1 MPVRDLIWTG
11 TGFDT
16 LDSDTVDGSHSI
28 QLKGRGTLD
37 PPTGS
42 TAPAVTGV
50 SMYQCYSNSNT
61 PETYGNVLSLY
72 GETAKG
78 GAGELFVGWSG
89 GSTEASG
96 LHAGLYVRSKRD
108 VAGTLWSSWARV
120 YTTEFKPT
128 PADIGAATSG
138 HTHTAAAV
146 GAIPTSA
153 SCNKNWNW
161 SGQGGQPSW
170 LWGGNDGTNMY
181 VYNPSNFSVNY
192 ANSAGS
198 ATSAGTAGHLHC
210 SNYGVPIEIGQYIDF
225 HQNGTNTDYSVRLE
239 GTAGQLTCHGNF
251 TASKVYN
258 AVWND
263 YAELFE
269 KEADDLTAGDIL
281 AWGDNGV
288 VKATMENKNAVV
300 GVYSDTFGHLL
311 GGEEGKSEEE
321 NLVNYAPVGLSG
333 RVYVK
338 VTGTVKKGDLIVASE
353 IPGIGRA
360 SKTYEPGTV
369 VGKALGSHEGDA
381 IERIQ
386 MLIMN
391 I

>member
-1 MPVRDLIWTG
+1 MPIRDLIWTG
-11 TGFDT
+11 TAFDT
-16 LDSDTVDGSHSI
+16 IDSDTVDGSHST
-28 QLKGRGTLD
+28 QLKGRGQLD

-42 TAPAVTGV
+42 AVPAIRGIST
-50 SMYQCYSNSNT
+50 YQCYNNT
-61 PETYGNVLSLY
+61 GSPESYGNVISLY
-72 GETAKG
+72 GETTKG

-89 GSTEASG
+89 SSTETSG
-96 LHAGLYVRSKRD
+96 AHSGLYVRSKRD
-108 VAGTLWSSWARV
+108 VASALWSDWARV
-120 YTTEFKPT
+120 YTTAYKPT
-128 PADIGAATSG
+128 PADIGAIAT
-138 HTHTAAAV
+138 T
-146 GAIPTSA
+146 A

-181 VYNPSNFSVNY
+181 VYNPSNFNV
-192 ANSAGS
+192 
-198 ATSAGTAGHLHC
+198 ATAGTAYHLAC

-225 HQNGTNTDYSVRLE
+225 HQVGTATDYSVRLT
-239 GTAGQLTCHGNF
+239 GTAGALTCSGTF
-251 TASKVYN
+251 SATKVYN

-269 KEADDLTAGDIL
+269 KESDDLTAGDIL

-288 VKATMENKNAVV
+288 VKATIENKKAVV

-338 VTGTVKKGDLIVASE
+338 VTGTVKKGDFIVASE
-353 IPGIGRA
+353 MPGVGRA
-360 SKTYEPGTV
+360 SDTYEPGTV
-369 VGKALGSHEGDA
+369 VGKALDSHEGDTVK
-381 IERIQ
+381 RIQ
-386 MLIMN
+386 ILIMN